1 MSKQHVKPAVLT
13 RCMGLLAGLS
23 ALAVPA
29 AAQATAVWATHATV
43 KVRPSDAPGAN
54 TSVQISAARNE
65 FEPFQVVVQGAATG
79 VQATASALTG
89 PGTIPASNIAIY
101 REALYN
107 ATQASGPD
115 GATGQWP
122 DGLVPDVDAYA
133 HEKRNAFPFDVAA
146 GQEQALW
153 VDVFVPPDTPP
164 GSYTGTVTVTGSG
177 IPNGTVD
184 VPVTLTVHQFTLP
197 STPSLKTAFGMWWG
211 GPCAAEY
218 GDSSCGGNTA
228 ELESLRSLYVQA
240 ALDHR
245 ISIEGAV
252 YQGPSGSD
260 WTHFDQVYGP
270 LLDGTAPTKLS
281 GAKLTEVRYQASRDV
296 PTATN
301 WAQHFHAKGWFNQ
314 LFDYTCDE
322 PPATCAWSDIPARN
336 SIMKAADPSFRTLVT
351 TSIESSNAQ
360 GVTPDI
366 NVMVPVVNF
375 LEPKGSANDR
385 SAYDPFLATSGNEL
399 WWYQSC
405 MSHGCGAG
413 ATDPYW
419 AGWPSYAIDASAIRA
434 RAQEWLSFKN
444 NVSAELYYETM
455 MHSATAWTD
464 QFDFGGNGDGTLFYP
479 GQPSVIGGTTHVPVE
494 SIRLKLI
501 REGIEDYEYLKMLS
515 DLGDGAWAQQQ
526 AAALF
531 PSAGDASSVDPN
543 ELYAVREAIAQRID
557 SHMVQAT
564 TSTSTSTSTTGTT
577 GAVTTS
583 TTATGGTTGGGATT
597 TTASTGT
604 TGGSTGSTVTSTS
617 TGGSSGSTGTH
628 VTATVSSTTT
638 GGSTG
643 STSTATSSKK
653 SGGCGVLGA
662 GPDVLS
668 IVGAIWAMRRRKK
681 KQQ

>member
-1 MSKQHVKPAVLT
+1 MSKQHLKPAVLT
-13 RCMGLLAGLS
+13 RCTGLLAGLA

-29 AAQATAVWATHATV
+29 AAQATSVWATHGTV
-43 KVRPSDAPGAN
+43 KVRPSDPPGAN
-54 TSVQISAARNE
+54 TSVNISAGRNE
-65 FEPFQVVVQGAATG
+65 FEPFQVVVQGAAMG
-79 VQATASALTG
+79 VQATASALNG
-89 PGTIPASNIAIY
+89 PGSIPASNISIY

-122 DGLVPDVDAYA
+122 DGLVPDVDAFA
-133 HEKRNAFPFDVAA
+133 HEKRNAFPFDVAD

-153 VDVFVPPDTPP
+153 VDVFVPPETPP
-164 GSYTGTVTVTGSG
+164 GTYSGSVTVTGSG

-211 GPCAAEY
+211 GPCAAET

-240 ALDHR
+240 ALDNR

-281 GAKLTEVRYQASRDV
+281 GAKLTELRFQASRDV
-296 PTATN
+296 ATATN
-301 WAQHFHAKGWFNQ
+301 WAQHFHAKGWFDR

-336 SIMKAADPSFRTLVT
+336 AIVKAADPAFRSLVT
-351 TSIESSNAQ
+351 TTIESANAQ
-360 GVTPDI
+360 GVTPDV
-366 NVMVPVVNF
+366 NVMVPVVND
-375 LEPKGSANDR
+375 LEPKDAADDR
-385 SAYDPFLATSGNEL
+385 ASYDSFLSSGGNEL

-455 MHSATAWTD
+455 LHSDTAWTN
-464 QFDFGGNGDGTLFYP
+464 QFDFGSNGDGTLFYP
-479 GQPSVIGGTTHVPVE
+479 GTPAQIGGSTPVPVE

-531 PSAGDASSVDPN
+531 PSAGATSSVDPV

-557 SHMVQAT
+557 SHLVQTTTTSSSSTTASSTTTTGTSGTTGDVAT
-564 TSTSTSTSTTGTT
+564 SGATGLGVGTIGGGVTSTSTSG
-577 GAVTTS
+577 
-583 TTATGGTTGGGATT
+583 
-597 TTASTGT
+597 
-604 TGGSTGSTVTSTS
+604 
-617 TGGSSGSTGTH
+617 GSTGTH
-628 VTATVSSTTT
+628 LTTASSTTT
-638 GGSTG
+638 GGSTSGG
-643 STSTATSSKK
+643 STTASSSGSSKK
-653 SGGCGVLGA
+653 GGCGVIGA
-662 GPDVLS
+662 GPDALS
-668 IVGAIWAMRRRKK
+668 ILGALWAMRRKKK
-681 KQQ
+681 KQ